1 MTSSVIVSGRLL
13 QRPDHDSE
21 VRYAAA
27 SPADRNGSFSGS
39 GMPFTCETQA
49 FDTTP
54 NKGILSIGADGNYS
68 VKLLLPNSYYRRL
81 GSDLVP
87 PTLYVAY
94 TSGGAY
100 LILTTEIGSPIPFRT
115 LTYPAARQNVMF
127 YDRGSHDPLKPDRD
141 ARTQEDMIRE
151 SAYPW
156 QQPLDFW
163 GPVVPQ

>member
-1 MTSSVIVSGRLL
+1 MSVVFVSGRLL
-13 QRPDHDSE
+13 CKPDANTD

-27 SPADRNGSFSGS
+27 SPADHNGSFSGS
-39 GMPFTCETQA
+39 GMPFTSEAQA

-54 NKGILSIGADGNYS
+54 NRGTLIIGVDGDYS
-68 VKLLLPNSYYRRL
+68 VELLLPNSYYRRL

-94 TSGGAY
+94 HCGGQS
-100 LILTTEIGSPIPFRT
+100 LTLSTVIGPPIPFRT
-115 LTYPAARQNVMF
+115 LTYPSARHDVMF
-127 YDRGSHDPLKPDRD
+127 YDRGSHDMLRPDRD
-141 ARTQEDMIRE
+141 ARTQEHMIRE
-151 SAYPW
+151 SAYPQ